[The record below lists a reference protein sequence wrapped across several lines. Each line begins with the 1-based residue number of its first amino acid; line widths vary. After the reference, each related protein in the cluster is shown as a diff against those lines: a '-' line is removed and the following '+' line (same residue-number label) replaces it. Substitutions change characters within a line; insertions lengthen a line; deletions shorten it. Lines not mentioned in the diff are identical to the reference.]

1 MARGERAPHPAFVD
15 MTGQRVGRLVVL
27 FRAPNVNGEAR
38 WHCRCDCGGERI
50 VKGIKLRDAAKRGRT
65 TLGCNACAPKRTQ
78 RRRANQ
84 AAADVYGYGEERE
97 P

>member
-1 MARGERAPHPAFVD
+1 M
-15 MTGQRVGRLVVL
+15 
-27 FRAPNVNGEAR
+27 
-38 WHCRCDCGGERI
+38 
-50 VKGIKLRDAAKRGRT
+50 KGIKLRDAAKRGRT